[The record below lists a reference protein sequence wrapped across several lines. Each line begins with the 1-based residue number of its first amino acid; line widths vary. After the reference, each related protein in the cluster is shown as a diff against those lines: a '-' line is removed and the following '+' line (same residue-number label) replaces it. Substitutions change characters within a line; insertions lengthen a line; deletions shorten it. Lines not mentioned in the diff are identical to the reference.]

1 MDMLGMISPLVKH
14 VPPSGIRKY
23 FDMINEL
30 KDVISLG
37 VGEPDFVTPLN
48 IREAGIHSL
57 EKGDTH
63 YTPNAGYRELREEIS
78 KYIRKKIQVEYNPNN
93 EIIVTVGGSEAIDIS
108 LRALL
113 GPGDEVIIPEPSF
126 VAYKPCTIFTGATP
140 VIVNLKAKEQFRL
153 TPEALEAAIT
163 PKTKVL
169 ILPYPNNPTGA
180 IMGREDLAK
189 LAKILKNKDIVVISD
204 EIYSELTYEGEHV
217 SIASFPG
224 MKEKTVVING
234 FSKAFAMTG
243 WRLGYACGH
252 ADLIGAM
259 LRIHQYTIMSSPT
272 IAQKAALEALKN
284 SDNDVKKM
292 VNEYNTRRKVMLK
305 GFRELGYNCFE
316 PLGAFYVF
324 PDIRNSKLNSDEFS
338 EGLLFEEKVL
348 VIPGSAF
355 GQSGEGFIRVTYA
368 NSMENIVEAMK
379 RIKRFSQKN

>member
-163 PKTKVL
+163 PKTKVSIPLYLFLVFEHPLLYLLSRYCHFLQYL
-169 ILPYPNNPTGA
+169 I
-180 IMGREDLAK
+180 
-189 LAKILKNKDIVVISD
+189 
-204 EIYSELTYEGEHV
+204 H
-217 SIASFPG
+217 
-224 MKEKTVVING
+224 
-234 FSKAFAMTG
+234 
-243 WRLGYACGH
+243 
-252 ADLIGAM
+252 
-259 LRIHQYTIMSSPT
+259 
-272 IAQKAALEALKN
+272 
-284 SDNDVKKM
+284 
-292 VNEYNTRRKVMLK
+292 
-305 GFRELGYNCFE
+305 
-316 PLGAFYVF
+316 
-324 PDIRNSKLNSDEFS
+324 
-338 EGLLFEEKVL
+338 
-348 VIPGSAF
+348 
-355 GQSGEGFIRVTYA
+355 
-368 NSMENIVEAMK
+368 
-379 RIKRFSQKN
+379 